1 MSKKL
6 VLGSS
11 TREAY
16 GKALVKLGEENNNIV
31 VLDAD
36 LAKSTM
42 TYLFAKRFPERFFD
56 MGVAEQN
63 MIGTAAGLAI
73 SGKIAFASTFAV
85 FASSRCFDQLRMSI
99 AQPRLNVKVV
109 ASHGGLTVGEDGASH
124 HAIEDIAL
132 MSSLPGF
139 TVIVPADEIEAAQ
152 AVEAAANT
160 YGPFYIRCGRP
171 KAAIVHDEN
180 YRFVTGKAVLLR
192 TGHDATLIANGSMV
206 AVALEA
212 ADLLAAGGIDCR
224 VLSMPTVCPIDKE
237 AIISA
242 AEETGTIVI
251 AEEHLLHGG
260 LGSIVAQVVGEN
272 CPVPLGFVAIRNTYT
287 KSGKPEEL
295 LKRYGLTPE
304 DVADSVQATLKRKR
318 ARPVAVRT

>member
-1 MSKKL
+1 MAVKM

-16 GKALVKLGEENNNIV
+16 GKALVTLGAQDRDIV

-42 TYLFAKRFPERFFD
+42 TILFAQKFPERFFD
-56 MGVAEQN
+56 FGVAEQN
-63 MIGTAAGLAI
+63 MMGTAAGLAI
-73 SGKIAFASTFAV
+73 SGKTVFASTFAV

-124 HAIEDIAL
+124 HAIEDIGL
-132 MSSLPGF
+132 ISSLPGF
-139 TVIVPADEIEAAQ
+139 RVIVPADEIEAAQ
-152 AVEAAANT
+152 AVIVAAST

-171 KAAIVHDEN
+171 KAPIVYDES
-180 YRFVTGKAVLLR
+180 YRFVLGKAAQLR
-192 TGHDATLIANGSMV
+192 AGRDATIIANGTMV
-206 AVALEA
+206 VGALQAAEMVEA
-212 ADLLAAGGIDCR
+212 EGISCR
-224 VLSMPTVCPIDKE
+224 VLSMPTVCPVDKE
-237 AIISA
+237 AIVAA
-242 AEETGTIVI
+242 AEETGAIVI

-272 CPVPLGFVAIRNTYT
+272 APVPLGFVAIRNTYT

-295 LKRYGLTPE
+295 LKRYGLAPE
-304 DVADSVQATLKRKR
+304 DIAGAVRSVVERKR
-318 ARPVAVRT
+318 ERHLPARI